1 MARWLVTVEYAASNF
16 DFRTRSRVLAI
27 RRLFIDMGFTV
38 ENRPSEYY
46 NPHSQ
51 RMFYVIHPKESAMT
65 MFRLKYN
72 LANTITVEQL

>member
-16 DFRTRSRVLAI
+16 DFRTRSRVAAI
-27 RRLFIDMGFTV
+27 RRLFADMGFTV

-65 MFRLKYN
+65 MFLLKYN
-72 LANTITVEQL
+72 LVNQLKIESA

>member
-27 RRLFIDMGFTV
+27 RGLFVDSGFTV
-38 ENRPSEYY
+38 ESRPSEYY

-51 RMFYVIHPKESAMT
+51 RMFYVVHSKESAIT
-65 MFRLKYN
+65 MFLLKYN
-72 LANTITVEQL
+72 LANQLKIESV